1 MKTKHS
7 SELGGCLCFSC
18 RTLVILTG
26 CFSVISSL
34 SAILVS
40 LYIVINTEAY
50 YWISDQISAW
60 LQMHQG
66 DKEVL
71 DITHSYLAELDTYH
85 QSVLYGIMS
94 ALILHLLLS
103 LLLLLGA
110 ALHKHLLLIPW
121 MVTDLILIIILF
133 LIFSTWSF
141 LSFFVG
147 LLAAII
153 FPFFGGLTLGVKIML
168 WRQVLS
174 LHRNQVSIIKMNR
187 EYEVL
192 KNNDASNGRRRTVTG
207 KMETI
212 TESAA

>member
-1 MKTKHS
+1 M
-7 SELGGCLCFSC
+7 GGCLCLSC

-34 SAILVS
+34 IAILTTIY
-40 LYIVINTEAY
+40 LVINTEAY
-50 YWISDQISAW
+50 YWISDQIRTW

-71 DITHSYLAELDTYH
+71 DMTQSYLDVLDNYH
-85 QSVLYGIMS
+85 HSVLYGVIT
-94 ALILHLLLS
+94 AVVLHLLLS

-110 ALHKHLLLIPW
+110 LLHKHLLLIPW
-121 MVTDLILIIILF
+121 MVTDLVLIILLF
-133 LIFSTWSF
+133 LVFSTWSF

-147 LLAAII
+147 LIPAII

-168 WRQVLS
+168 WRQVVS
-174 LHRNQVSIIKMNR
+174 LYRNQLALIKVNR
-187 EYEVL
+187 EYEIL
-192 KNNDASNGRRRTVTG
+192 KNNDASNGRRRTG

-212 TESAA
+212 SESPA

>member
-1 MKTKHS
+1 
-7 SELGGCLCFSC
+7 
-18 RTLVILTG
+18 
-26 CFSVISSL
+26 
-34 SAILVS
+34 
-40 LYIVINTEAY
+40 
-50 YWISDQISAW
+50 
-60 LQMHQG
+60 
-66 DKEVL
+66 
-71 DITHSYLAELDTYH
+71 
-85 QSVLYGIMS
+85 MS
-94 ALILHLLLS
+94 AVILHLLLS

-110 ALHKHLLLIPW
+110 VLHKHLLLIPW

-212 TESAA
+212 TESPA

>member
-1 MKTKHS
+1 
-7 SELGGCLCFSC
+7 
-18 RTLVILTG
+18 
-26 CFSVISSL
+26 
-34 SAILVS
+34 
-40 LYIVINTEAY
+40 
-50 YWISDQISAW
+50 
-60 LQMHQG
+60 
-66 DKEVL
+66 
-71 DITHSYLAELDTYH
+71 
-85 QSVLYGIMS
+85 MS
-94 ALILHLLLS
+94 AVILHLLLS

-110 ALHKHLLLIPW
+110 VLHKHLLLIPW

-212 TESAA
+212 TESVA

>member
-1 MKTKHS
+1 MMKNR
-7 SELGGCLCFSC
+7 SEMGGCLCLSC
-18 RTLVILTG
+18 RSLVILTG

-34 SAILVS
+34 IAILTTIY
-40 LYIVINTEAY
+40 LVINTEAY
-50 YWISDQISAW
+50 YWISEQIRTW

-71 DITHSYLAELDTYH
+71 DVTQSYLDVLDNYH
-85 QSVLYGIMS
+85 HSVLYGVIT
-94 ALILHLLLS
+94 AVVLHLSLS

-110 ALHKHLLLIPW
+110 LLHKHLLLIPW
-121 MVTDLILIIILF
+121 MVTDLVLIILLF
-133 LIFSTWSF
+133 LVFSTWSF

-147 LLAAII
+147 LIPAII

-168 WRQVLS
+168 WRQVAS
-174 LHRNQVSIIKMNR
+174 LYRNQLAIIKVNR

-192 KNNDASNGRRRTVTG
+192 KNNDASNGRRRMGPG

-212 TESAA
+212 SESPA

>member
-1 MKTKHS
+1 
-7 SELGGCLCFSC
+7 
-18 RTLVILTG
+18 
-26 CFSVISSL
+26 
-34 SAILVS
+34 
-40 LYIVINTEAY
+40 
-50 YWISDQISAW
+50 
-60 LQMHQG
+60 
-66 DKEVL
+66 
-71 DITHSYLAELDTYH
+71 
-85 QSVLYGIMS
+85 MS
-94 ALILHLLLS
+94 AVILHLLLS

-110 ALHKHLLLIPW
+110 VLHKHLLLIPW

-207 KMETI
+207 KFETI